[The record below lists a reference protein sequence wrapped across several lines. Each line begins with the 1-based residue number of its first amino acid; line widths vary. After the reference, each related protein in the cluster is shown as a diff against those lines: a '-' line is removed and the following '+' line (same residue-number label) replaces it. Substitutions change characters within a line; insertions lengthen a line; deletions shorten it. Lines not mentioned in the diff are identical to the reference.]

1 MVYSDKEQ
9 WFVDEA
15 AEGND
20 IAIKALNS
28 RPQIEPYQQ
37 FFWVAFWELSSDR
50 QLGGMGGVG
59 SISFSSIDR
68 YAQRF
73 GITDPDEFRRFLRI
87 VRSLDARYVAKVNET
102 KS

>member
-1 MVYSDKEQ
+1 MVYSDKEK
-9 WFVDEA
+9 WFVEEA
-15 AEGND
+15 AEGNK
-20 IAIKALNS
+20 IAMQAVNS
-28 RPQIEPYQQ
+28 QPQIEPWHQCY
-37 FFWVAFWELSSDR
+37 WVAFWELSSDR
-50 QLGGMGGVG
+50 PLGGMGGVG